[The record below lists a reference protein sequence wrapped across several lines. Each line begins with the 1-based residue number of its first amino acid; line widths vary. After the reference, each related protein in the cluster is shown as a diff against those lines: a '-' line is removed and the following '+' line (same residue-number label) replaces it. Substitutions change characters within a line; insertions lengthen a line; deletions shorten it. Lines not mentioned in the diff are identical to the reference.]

1 MILDTHDNL
10 ERYTSLFLGVDPSD
24 LFLWL
29 HNCQRLNPG
38 TKVDFLGD
46 KLFVRMLRPETVSR
60 ENMRWETHR
69 EYVDLQYIV
78 GGGELIEWTSVR
90 QLAVSGE
97 YDPVKDVQFYAEY
110 DPLLKLVMAPG
121 LFVFFTPTDAHKPQ
135 VADETNSF
143 VHKAVVKIHRSLLA
157 L

>member
-10 ERYTSLFLGVDPSD
+10 PRYTSLFRGVDPSD
-24 LFLWL
+24 LFRWL
-29 HNCQRLNPG
+29 SNCGTVEPE

-46 KLFVRMLRPETVSR
+46 KLFVRMLRPDTGSR
-60 ENMRWETHR
+60 VNMRWETHR

-78 GGGELIEWTSVR
+78 GGGELIEWAPVQ
-90 QLAVSGE
+90 QLVVSGD

-110 DPLLKLVMAPG
+110 DPRQKLVMAPG

-135 VADETNSF
+135 VADGQNSF
-143 VHKAVVKIHRSLLA
+143 VHKAVVKIHRSLFA

>member
-1 MILDTHDNL
+1 
-10 ERYTSLFLGVDPSD
+10 
-24 LFLWL
+24 
-29 HNCQRLNPG
+29 
-38 TKVDFLGD
+38 
-46 KLFVRMLRPETVSR
+46 
-60 ENMRWETHR
+60 MRWETHR

>member
-10 ERYTSLFLGVDPSD
+10 ARYTSLFHGVDPSD

-29 HNCQRLNPG
+29 RSCRKVAPG

-46 KLFVRMLRPETVSR
+46 QLFVRMLRPETVPR
-60 ENMRWETHR
+60 EIMRWETHR

-78 GGGELIEWTSVR
+78 GDGELIEWAPMSR
-90 QLAVSGE
+90 LIPSGD
-97 YDPVKDVQFYAEY
+97 YDPVKDVQFYADY
-110 DPLLKLVMAPG
+110 DPSLRLVMTPG
-121 LFVFFTPTDAHKPQ
+121 LFVIFTSTDAHKPQ
-135 VADETNSF
+135 VADGRNCF